1 MGAGTSPADPA
12 AEADRTSPV
21 PSDAEL
27 PAAGA
32 ADAAV
37 PDRAATR
44 EGAASK
50 GAAAAGAVEEAAARG
65 PADVDAD
72 TGADMDADADVNAD
86 VNATAGAAV
95 GADEGSEPESG
106 SDSRTGSAS
115 GAKQG
120 SGTGSRSGSG
130 ADSGRG
136 EGARPQAAPREGA
149 RPSRRFPSL
158 TRDTARPEGGGRAAS
173 GDAPAPARQWPLLA
187 VLCTAG
193 IGLLIV
199 AVDPFAEAFR
209 IGTILIG
216 AALIGGAVLRLVVP
230 SVGMLAVRSRFT
242 DLVTYGLLGFLI
254 VMLALVAQPK
264 PWLDMPFLEDAVH
277 FTIR

>member
-12 AEADRTSPV
+12 AEADGTSPV
-21 PSDAEL
+21 PSDADV
-27 PAAGA
+27 PGAGA
-32 ADAAV
+32 ADEAA

-44 EGAASK
+44 EGAASE
-50 GAAAAGAVEEAAARG
+50 GAAHEGAVVRA
-65 PADVDAD
+65 DAD
-72 TGADMDADADVNAD
+72 FDADADEDSGDAD
-86 VNATAGAAV
+86 RGEDTRPEAVAAAG
-95 GADEGSEPESG
+95 
-106 SDSRTGSAS
+106 
-115 GAKQG
+115 
-120 SGTGSRSGSG
+120 SGSG
-130 ADSGRG
+130 APA
-136 EGARPQAAPREGA
+136 GAPHGGP
-149 RPSRRFPSL
+149 RPSRRFPSF

-209 IGTILIG
+209 IGTMLIG
-216 AALIGGAVLRLVVP
+216 VALIGGAVLRVVVP

-254 VMLALVAQPK
+254 VMLALVAQPE
-264 PWLDMPFLEDAVH
+264 PWLDIPFLEHAVH

>member
-21 PSDAEL
+21 PSDADV
-27 PAAGA
+27 PGAGA
-32 ADAAV
+32 ADEGA
-37 PDRAATR
+37 PDR
-44 EGAASK
+44 
-50 GAAAAGAVEEAAARG
+50 
-65 PADVDAD
+65 
-72 TGADMDADADVNAD
+72 
-86 VNATAGAAV
+86 
-95 GADEGSEPESG
+95 
-106 SDSRTGSAS
+106 
-115 GAKQG
+115 
-120 SGTGSRSGSG
+120 
-130 ADSGRG
+130 
-136 EGARPQAAPREGA
+136 AAPREGA
-149 RPSRRFPSL
+149 ASEGAAREGAVVRADADRGADADEDSGGAARGEDIRPEAAAAAGSGSGAPHSGPRPSRRFPSF

-209 IGTILIG
+209 IGTMLIG
-216 AALIGGAVLRLVVP
+216 VALIGGAVLRVVLP

-264 PWLDMPFLEDAVH
+264 PWLDIPFLEDAVH

>member
-12 AEADRTSPV
+12 AEADGTSAV
-21 PSDAEL
+21 PPRADEPRADEPIADEPSADEPGADE
-27 PAAGA
+27 PGAGKDKGTANEGA
-32 ADAAV
+32 ADKPAPDQAV
-37 PDRAATR
+37 
-44 EGAASK
+44 AAS
-50 GAAAAGAVEEAAARG
+50 GDDAA
-65 PADVDAD
+65 
-72 TGADMDADADVNAD
+72 
-86 VNATAGAAV
+86 
-95 GADEGSEPESG
+95 
-106 SDSRTGSAS
+106 
-115 GAKQG
+115 
-120 SGTGSRSGSG
+120 
-130 ADSGRG
+130 G
-136 EGARPQAAPREGA
+136 EGAGA
-149 RPSRRFPSL
+149 GGTRPSRRFPSF

-209 IGTILIG
+209 VGTMLIG
-216 AALIGGAVLRLVVP
+216 VALIGGAVLRLVVP

-264 PWLDMPFLEDAVH
+264 PWLDIPFLEHAVH